1 MAQQKLNGGKWASN
15 GLRGGVILRDG
26 GCVYCNATAETAQLT
41 LDHIIAR
48 NTAGTSDNRP
58 QNLVCACLTCNSKR
72 QDKPVIAFLKSE
84 GYNSRKIV
92 AVMEKIEMVQNSTVA
107 DFAPFRGRA
116 KEMIAEHGTVTVIT
130 GGKRR

>member
-1 MAQQKLNGGKWASN
+1 MAQQNLNGGKWASN
-15 GLRGGVILRDG
+15 GLRGGIVLRDG
-26 GCVYCNATAETAQLT
+26 GCVYCGATAETVQLT

-72 QDKPVIAFLKSE
+72 KDATVISFLKSE
-84 GYNSRKIV
+84 GYTSRKIV
-92 AVMEKIEMVQNSTVA
+92 AVMAIIERVQNSTSQ
-107 DFAPFRGRA
+107 DFAPFRNQA
-116 KEMIAEHGTVTVIT
+116 KQLIAEHGTVTVIT